1 MAGIFISYRRSDT
14 EGYAGRLFEGL
25 RARFGLDAVFFDV
38 AGIEP
43 GQDFHKIISRKVS
56 SCNVLLVLIGR
67 SWASASDGNGR
78 RRLDDPQDFVRL
90 ETAAAL
96 NDNVPVI
103 PVLLQGAAMPRPEQL
118 PEDLVA
124 LARMNAIELRHTHWD
139 SDFARLVETLGKY
152 VKPRRLEKPKKRRRW
167 IAVVATL
174 IALPV
179 GLIAWFVR
187 VDVPAVV
194 GLPIEDAKIMLTLKQ
209 LNYRIA
215 ESNQAATGLAPR
227 VIQQR
232 PPAGTGAT
240 KGSAVELLTTQS
252 ALTEAPRSLPA
263 AAQDA
268 GFHKALVGKWRML
281 RMYNGF
287 PVDQETTFFP
297 DGRASSRGNWNY
309 TILGLRLPYAFSGTW
324 RVKDGRFEYTVERST
339 ITNIVPIGETFY
351 GEVLGVTAEEFAYV
365 AEGQTYVDSRVK

>member
-1 MAGIFISYRRSDT
+1 
-14 EGYAGRLFEGL
+14 
-25 RARFGLDAVFFDV
+25 
-38 AGIEP
+38 
-43 GQDFHKIISRKVS
+43 
-56 SCNVLLVLIGR
+56 
-67 SWASASDGNGR
+67 
-78 RRLDDPQDFVRL
+78 
-90 ETAAAL
+90 
-96 NDNVPVI
+96 
-103 PVLLQGAAMPRPEQL
+103 
-118 PEDLVA
+118 
-124 LARMNAIELRHTHWD
+124 
-139 SDFARLVETLGKY
+139 
-152 VKPRRLEKPKKRRRW
+152 
-167 IAVVATL
+167 
-174 IALPV
+174 
-179 GLIAWFVR
+179 
-187 VDVPAVV
+187 
-194 GLPIEDAKIMLTLKQ
+194 
-209 LNYRIA
+209 
-215 ESNQAATGLAPR
+215 